1 MIKRREIMSFN
12 FIPPNNVEVPELKF
26 EESIALKPEKTA
38 VIVIDMQNDFVRDD
52 GNLPVPAA
60 KETIKNIQSLL
71 EKARKQNVKIVYTQD
86 TQFEGD
92 KEWEIWPVHC
102 KRGTRGWKII
112 EELEPEAENMV
123 FEKNRYDGFYETP
136 LEHYL
141 SHVWGITDLV
151 IVGTVSNICVL
162 HTAASAGLRW
172 YNLIIPANGISAL
185 TDFDQAMTLRQVT
198 SLYDGQIVKK
208 CNDITFEYRKN

>member
-1 MIKRREIMSFN
+1 MSYN
-12 FIPPNNVEVPELKF
+12 FVPPRNVEVPELKF
-26 EESIALKPEKTA
+26 EDKITLDPEITA
-38 VIVIDMQNDFVRDD
+38 VIVVDMQNDFVRDD

-71 EKARKQNVKIVYTQD
+71 ERARQQNVKVVYTQD

-92 KEWEIWPVHC
+92 KEWEIWPAHC
-102 KRGTRGWKII
+102 KRGTAGWKIV
-112 EELEPEAENMV
+112 EELEPEEGNMV
-123 FEKNRYDGFYETP
+123 FEKNRYDGFYGTT

-172 YNLIIPANGISAL
+172 YNLIVPANGISAL
-185 TDFDQAMTLRQVT
+185 TDFDQAMTLRQV
-198 SLYDGQIVKK
+198 SNLYAGKIVRN
-208 CNDITFEYRKN
+208 CGNVTFGY